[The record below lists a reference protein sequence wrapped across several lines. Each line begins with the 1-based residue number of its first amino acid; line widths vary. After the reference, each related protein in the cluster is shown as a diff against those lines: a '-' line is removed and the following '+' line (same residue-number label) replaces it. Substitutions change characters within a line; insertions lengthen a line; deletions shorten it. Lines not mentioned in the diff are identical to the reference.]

1 MLNQIQVD
9 APYEPENCTIIPKSN
24 GPNSNTNGRL
34 KQTGTGAL
42 EDGSLDRV
50 RKIVAVATTAAPS
63 SAASSSSKT

>member
-1 MLNQIQVD
+1 LNQIQVD